1 MTAAVAT
8 YLGSLGGAA
17 TKRMGTLCYRAEAL
31 GQTFSLERFSARQ
44 QTVPTHFVATLAKES
59 KQLVTLPVT
68 SVFANLI
75 FKL

>member
-31 GQTFSLERFSARQ
+31 WQTVSLERFSARQ
-44 QTVPTHFVATLAKES
+44 QTGPIHFVATLAKEPR
-59 KQLVTLPVT
+59 QLVTLPVI